1 VIVPNVVPG
10 VLSGAIFA
18 FIHSWD
24 ELIVVIFIGGRALFT
39 LPRRMWDGINDNLD
53 PVIAVVATSMLLF
66 TLLVLIAELSL
77 RARRWKARRPHKGR
91 DGPCRTIAI
100 AWTISSGSS
109 NGRGQGLSAPR
120 LPRHVRR
127 ARPGTDRRQARAG
140 DGRSERAGSGQLG
153 GDAVRGMKN
162 AWVDPYLKKYPDR
175 KVAIDGTG
183 LRPAASA

>member
-1 VIVPNVVPG
+1 MLAHAVTGLPYVVLTVSASLSNLDSRLEQAARGLGASVGQTLRYVIVPNVVPG

-77 RARRWKARRPHKGR
+77 RARRVESAR
-91 DGPCRTIAI
+91 
-100 AWTISSGSS
+100 
-109 NGRGQGLSAPR
+109 SA
-120 LPRHVRR
+120 
-127 ARPGTDRRQARAG
+127 
-140 DGRSERAGSGQLG
+140 
-153 GDAVRGMKN
+153 
-162 AWVDPYLKKYPDR
+162 
-175 KVAIDGTG
+175 
-183 LRPAASA
+183 